1 MNICRNYMLEGQ
13 VALITGSSH
22 GIGFAIARTLAEE
35 GATVVINGRN
45 VDALRLAAEQIN
57 QAGAKVAVCPFDVSD
72 FEAVQDGIAEIINTC
87 GRIDV
92 LVNNAGIYS
101 VSPFLALSENLWDC
115 TLAVNLKGV
124 FNCCRL
130 AIPQM
135 LKQKYGR
142 IVNVSSMAAK
152 HGGYLPVAHYAS
164 SKAGVE
170 ALTKSLAREFAPF
183 GIRINAV
190 SPGVIHTEMAAD
202 QAKEKEQMIPMG
214 RLGTAEEV
222 ARAILFLVGPD
233 SSYITGE
240 ILDVNGGILM
250 D

>member
-1 MNICRNYMLEGQ
+1 M
-13 VALITGSSH
+13 
-22 GIGFAIARTLAEE
+22 
-35 GATVVINGRN
+35 
-45 VDALRLAAEQIN
+45 
-57 QAGAKVAVCPFDVSD
+57 
-72 FEAVQDGIAEIINTC
+72 
-87 GRIDV
+87 
-92 LVNNAGIYS
+92 
-101 VSPFLALSENLWDC
+101 
-115 TLAVNLKGV
+115 
-124 FNCCRL
+124 
-130 AIPQM
+130 
-135 LKQKYGR
+135 
-142 IVNVSSMAAK
+142 
-152 HGGYLPVAHYAS
+152 AHYAS

>member
-1 MNICRNYMLEGQ
+1 MNISRSNMLEGQ

-22 GIGFAIARTLAEE
+22 GIGLATARTLAEE
-35 GATVVINGRN
+35 GATVVINGRKA
-45 VDALRLAAEQIN
+45 DALRLAAEQISK
-57 QAGAKVAVCPFDVSD
+57 AGGKVAAYPFDVAD
-72 FEAVQDGIAEIINTC
+72 GKAVQAGIAEIIGTC

-101 VSPFLALSENLWDC
+101 ITPFLELSEDLWDR
-115 TLAVNLKGV
+115 TVAVNLKGV
-124 FNCCRL
+124 FNCCRVV
-130 AIPQM
+130 IPQM
-135 LKQKYGR
+135 LKQKSGR
-142 IVNVSSMAAK
+142 IVNVSSIAAK

-190 SPGVIHTEMAAD
+190 CPGVIHTDMAAA
-202 QAKEKEQMIPMG
+202 QADEKVKMIPMG

-233 SSYITGE
+233 SSYLAGE